1 MLKAGLSSTCQLSL
15 PMIPPSEIPVHYQS
29 EGMSAP
35 DLTEGGMA
43 GNPEAERVLELATA
57 SDRRVR

>member
-1 MLKAGLSSTCQLSL
+1 
-15 PMIPPSEIPVHYQS
+15 MIPPSEIPVHYQS